1 MFEHCPVGPG
11 PSADSGCPPGGKW
24 PDDRISDRSQLREL
38 GALFCKLHRLRMFAE
53 WEKVSRCSC
62 SLCHSMPGVL
72 FPMFLVQVFIMCFHF
87 LLVSEQRLGFKKQ
100 VGRQPWIFLGCVSI
114 LLSAEY
120 AGNLKPGSIY
130 LRMIISYDPYWLVV
144 VVCCSSEK
152 KQTLILLWICFRR
165 CVVCSTTLEG
175 SCMFQT
181 HLQTLAKQQ
190 LKLKR
195 CGSMCRRR
203 SWIGLV
209 SCIHVLKSIS
219 SGLKH
224 AYVIFLIFAGAHRPR
239 HGCLQTNTRDNW
251 TKCSYHVGMTSND
264 RFKFMA
270 MVAGQYIV
278 R

>member
-120 AGNLKPGSIY
+120 AGNLKARLYLLEDDYILWSI
-130 LRMIISYDPYWLVV
+130 LVG
-144 VVCCSSEK
+144 CSGVLFKWK
-152 KQTLILLWICFRR
+152 KPNTHSIMNLF
-165 CVVCSTTLEG
+165 ST
-175 SCMFQT
+175 
-181 HLQTLAKQQ
+181 
-190 LKLKR
+190 
-195 CGSMCRRR
+195 MCR
-203 SWIGLV
+203 L
-209 SCIHVLKSIS
+209 
-219 SGLKH
+219 
-224 AYVIFLIFAGAHRPR
+224 
-239 HGCLQTNTRDNW
+239 
-251 TKCSYHVGMTSND
+251 
-264 RFKFMA
+264 
-270 MVAGQYIV
+270 
-278 R
+278 